1 MVDEKRLAQKVIYLA
16 KEGEPVPEEAI
27 TWALTIT
34 GDVQGSGYATAD
46 LWQFLKDLE
55 RGL

>member
-1 MVDEKRLAQKVIYLA
+1 MADEKQLAQKVIDLA
-16 KEGEPVPEEAI
+16 REGVPVPEEAI

-55 RGL
+55 RGV